1 MKKIA
6 LFAFNGEPMCFVHA
20 LLTALDMNERKY
32 DVKLIIEGTATKLVE
47 TLSDPGAQ
55 FAGLFA
61 RVKEKKLIDCVCSA
75 CSHKTGSLSSVEEQN
90 LPLCAELK
98 GHPSMARYIEEGFEV
113 ITF

>member
-20 LLTALDMNERKY
+20 LLTALDMDERNY

-47 TLSDPGAQ
+47 KLDDPDAQ
-55 FAGLFA
+55 FSDLYA
-61 RVKEKKLIDCVCSA
+61 RVKEKRLIDCVCRA
-75 CSHKTGSLSSVEEQN
+75 CSHKTESLLSAEEQN

-98 GHPSMARYIEEGFEV
+98 GHPSMARYIDEGFEV

>member
-20 LLTALDMNERKY
+20 LLTALEMNERKY

-47 TLSDPGAQ
+47 KLAEPEAQ
-55 FAGLFA
+55 FADLYA
-61 RVKEKKLIDCVCSA
+61 KVKEKKLIDCVCRA
-75 CSHKTGSLSSVEEQN
+75 CAHKTGSLLSAEEQG
-90 LPLCAELK
+90 LPLCAEMK